1 MIKLPVMKFRRIL
14 IAVDSSTY
22 SMRAARAGLTPAHN
36 LKAIAGIICV
46 VDRSKEVVNA
56 DLGITPEESKAV
68 LLKEAE
74 NTIDQYIKM
83 YDGIEKV
90 FQFTPEGA
98 PEEEIL
104 HLAREWQADLI
115 VMGTH
120 GRSGLG
126 RMLTGS
132 VAEYVI
138 RHAEI
143 PVLVIPW
150 RMK

>member
-1 MIKLPVMKFRRIL
+1 MKFRKIL
-14 IAVDSSTY
+14 IAVDNSVY
-22 SMRAARAGLTPAHN
+22 SMQAARTGLTLAHD
-36 LKAIAGIICV
+36 LKAIAGVVCV
-46 VDRSKEVVNA
+46 VDRSKELINA
-56 DLGITPEESKAV
+56 DLGITPEESKAI

-90 FQFTPEGA
+90 FRFTPEGV

-120 GRSGLG
+120 GRSGLI
-126 RMLTGS
+126 RTLTGS

-138 RHAEI
+138 RNAEI
-143 PVLVIPW
+143 PVLVMPW
-150 RMK
+150 RMKQ